1 MVNILFTMLANISP
15 NTSSCWEIL
24 MSLSTIPAKSAN
36 VKPAT
41 IEEYLI
47 GDSAPM
53 VLLRDMVRR
62 IANSS
67 ASVMICGASGSGKE
81 VVARAIHAHG
91 VRASKPYVALNCGAI
106 PAELI
111 ESELFGHERGAFTGA
126 QARRTGHF
134 ENADKGTLF
143 LDEIGDMRFDM
154 QVKLLRVLEDG
165 LVSRVG
171 GNSALPVD
179 VRIISATHQDIEQA
193 ITDGRFREDLF
204 FRLGVVLLHMP
215 TLVERTEDIAQLIAH
230 FQRGK
235 GAVECRFDSSAIE
248 RLQSHSWPGNVRELR
263 NVVERA
269 NVLFHGET
277 IDAFGVDQ
285 LLGRAAPRLPAP
297 QRLERRPDPVST
309 PIQTC
314 DAPIDLKA
322 QIEGIELE
330 RIQAALSRADGVISE
345 AARLLT
351 LKCTTL
357 IEKMRK
363 YGVDR
368 IAVQ

>member
-1 MVNILFTMLANISP
+1 
-15 NTSSCWEIL
+15 
-24 MSLSTIPAKSAN
+24 MSLHAISAISATA
-36 VKPAT
+36 KPAA
-41 IEEYLI
+41 IEDYLI

-53 VLLRDMVRR
+53 HMLRDMVRR
-62 IANSS
+62 VANSS

-81 VVARAIHAHG
+81 VVARAIHATSE
-91 VRASKPYVALNCGAI
+91 RASRPYVALNCGAI

-204 FRLGVVLLHMP
+204 FRLGVVMLRVP
-215 TLVERTEDIAQLIAH
+215 TLAERSEDIPQLIAH
-230 FQRGK
+230 FQRSK
-235 GAVECRFDSSAIE
+235 NPATLCHFDNSAIE
-248 RLQSHSWPGNVRELR
+248 RLQAHNWPGNVRELR
-263 NVVERA
+263 NIVERA
-269 NVLFHGET
+269 AVLFQGET

-285 LLGRAAPRLPAP
+285 LLGRTAPRLSNLATIAP
-297 QRLERRPDPVST
+297 LTKATSSRLPVE
-309 PIQTC
+309 PQAL

-322 QIEGIELE
+322 QIEEIELE
-330 RIQAALSRADGVISE
+330 RIQAALGRADGVISE

-351 LKCTTL
+351 LKRTTL

-368 IAVQ
+368 VVV

>member
-1 MVNILFTMLANISP
+1 
-15 NTSSCWEIL
+15 
-24 MSLSTIPAKSAN
+24 MSLSTLAVTPTPAKN
-36 VKPAT
+36 MQ
-41 IEEYLI
+41 IEEQLI

-53 VLLRDMVRR
+53 MLLRDMVRR
-62 IANSS
+62 VANSS
-67 ASVMICGASGSGKE
+67 ASILICGASGSGKE
-81 VVARAIHAHG
+81 VVARAIHAASA
-91 VRASKPYVALNCGAI
+91 RTSKPYVAINCGAI

-165 LVSRVG
+165 IVSRVG
-171 GNSALPVD
+171 GSSALPVD
-179 VRIISATHQDIEQA
+179 VRIISATHQNIEQA
-193 ITDGRFREDLF
+193 IADGRFREDLF
-204 FRLGVVLLHMP
+204 FRLGVVLLHVP
-215 TLVERTEDIAQLIAH
+215 TLADRIEDIPQLISH

-235 GAVECRFDSSAIE
+235 ARSAGCRFDRSAVE
-248 RLQSHSWPGNVRELR
+248 RLQAHNWPGNVRELR
-263 NVVERA
+263 NIVERA
-269 NVLFHGET
+269 AVLFPGET

-285 LLGRAAPRLPAP
+285 LLGRAAPRPIAP
-297 QRLERRPDPVST
+297 LQITAASDPRLQLVPPS
-309 PIQTC
+309 

-322 QIEGIELE
+322 QIEHLELE
-330 RIQAALSRADGVISE
+330 RIQIALGLADGVISE

-351 LKCTTL
+351 LKRTTL

-363 YGVDR
+363 YGVYR
-368 IAVQ
+368 PTA

>member
-1 MVNILFTMLANISP
+1 MSLNTISP
-15 NTSSCWEIL
+15 KNAIASSV
-24 MSLSTIPAKSAN
+24 A
-36 VKPAT
+36 
-41 IEEYLI
+41 IEDYLI

-62 IANSS
+62 VANSS
-67 ASVMICGASGSGKE
+67 ASVMICGASGTGKE
-81 VVARAIHAHG
+81 VVARAIHATSG
-91 VRASKPYVALNCGAI
+91 RALKPYVALNCGAI

-165 LVSRVG
+165 LITRVG
-171 GNSALPVD
+171 GGTPLPVD
-179 VRIISATHQDIEQA
+179 VRIVSATHQNIEQA
-193 ITDGRFREDLF
+193 IAEGRFREDLF
-204 FRLGVVLLHMP
+204 FRLGVVLLQVP
-215 TLVERTEDIAQLIAH
+215 TLAERTEDISQLIAH
-230 FQRGK
+230 FQRSK
-235 GAVECRFDSSAIE
+235 GAVATCRFDPSAIQ
-248 RLQSHSWPGNVRELR
+248 RLQAHNWPGNVRELR
-263 NVVERA
+263 NIVERA

-285 LLGRAAPRLPAP
+285 LLGRAAPRLPETITSA
-297 QRLERRPDPVST
+297 
-309 PIQTC
+309 PIQVATNAVAPPEMPILAPMSFRPKNL

-322 QIEGIELE
+322 QMEGIELE
-330 RIQAALSRADGVISE
+330 RIQAALGRADGVISE

-351 LKCTTL
+351 LKRTTL

-368 IAVQ
+368 VAPQ

>member
-1 MVNILFTMLANISP
+1 MNANI
-15 NTSSCWEIL
+15 CA
-24 MSLSTIPAKSAN
+24 AKTAAA
-36 VKPAT
+36 KPIA
-41 IEEYLI
+41 IEDYLI

-53 VLLRDMVRR
+53 LLLRNMVRR
-62 IANSS
+62 VANSA

-81 VVARAIHAHG
+81 VVARAIHEAG
-91 VRASKPYVALNCGAI
+91 LRASNPYVALNCGAI

-134 ENADKGTLF
+134 ENAHKGTLF

-179 VRIISATHQDIEQA
+179 VRIISATHQNLEQA
-193 ITDGRFREDLF
+193 ITDGRFRQDLY
-204 FRLGVVLLHMP
+204 FRLGVVLLHVP
-215 TLVERTEDIAQLIAH
+215 TLAERVEDIPQLIAH

-235 GAVECRFDSSAIE
+235 NSTENCHFDNSAIAQ
-248 RLQSHSWPGNVRELR
+248 LQAHDWPGNVRELR
-263 NVVERA
+263 NIVERA

-285 LLGRAAPRLPAP
+285 LLGRTAPRMNVAP
-297 QRLERRPDPVST
+297 RVVMPLPDPV
-309 PIQTC
+309 PAKPQTC

-322 QIEGIELE
+322 QIERIELE
-330 RIQAALSRADGVISE
+330 RIQTALGRADGVISE

-351 LKCTTL
+351 LKRTTL

-368 IAVQ
+368 VVLQ

>member
-1 MVNILFTMLANISP
+1 MNLSSLAVAP
-15 NTSSCWEIL
+15 T
-24 MSLSTIPAKSAN
+24 SAN
-36 VKPAT
+36 HTQIKDL
-41 IEEYLI
+41 LI

-53 VLLRDMVRR
+53 MLLRDMVRR
-62 IANSS
+62 VANSS
-67 ASVMICGASGSGKE
+67 ASVLICGASGSGKE
-81 VVARAIHAHG
+81 VVARAIHGASA
-91 VRASKPYVALNCGAI
+91 RATKPYVAINCGAI

-165 LVSRVG
+165 IVSRVG

-179 VRIISATHQDIEQA
+179 VRIISATHQNIEQA
-193 ITDGRFREDLF
+193 IADGRFREDLF
-204 FRLGVVLLHMP
+204 FRLGVVLLHVP
-215 TLVERTEDIAQLIAH
+215 TLAERTEDIPQLIAH

-235 GAVECRFDSSAIE
+235 ARSTACTFDRTAME
-248 RLQSHSWPGNVRELR
+248 RLQAHNWPGNVRELR
-263 NVVERA
+263 NIVERA
-269 NVLFHGET
+269 AVLFPGET

-285 LLGRAAPRLPAP
+285 LLGRAAPRPVEPVRAAP
-297 QRLERRPDPVST
+297 PPDTRLQLVPPS
-309 PIQTC
+309 

-322 QIEGIELE
+322 QIEHLELE
-330 RIQAALSRADGVISE
+330 RIQIALGLADGVISE

-351 LKCTTL
+351 LKRTTL

-368 IAVQ
+368 AIA

>member
-1 MVNILFTMLANISP
+1 MRMKTMEPKSAI
-15 NTSSCWEIL
+15 
-24 MSLSTIPAKSAN
+24 AKSVAL
-36 VKPAT
+36 KHC
-41 IEEYLI
+41 LI

-53 VLLRDMVRR
+53 VQLRDMVRR
-62 IANSS
+62 VANSS

-81 VVARAIHAHG
+81 VVARAIHAG
-91 VRASKPYVALNCGAI
+91 SVRASKPYVALNCGAI

-165 LVSRVG
+165 LVSRIG

-179 VRIISATHQDIEQA
+179 VRIISATHQNIEKT
-193 ITDGRFREDLF
+193 IGEGRFREDLF
-204 FRLGVVLLHMP
+204 FRLGVVLLHVP
-215 TLVERTEDIAQLIAH
+215 ALAERTDDIPQLIAH
-230 FQRGK
+230 FQRIKDAAAG
-235 GAVECRFDSSAIE
+235 CHFNRSAIQ
-248 RLQSHSWPGNVRELR
+248 RLQAHDWPGNVRELR
-263 NVVERA
+263 NIVERA
-269 NVLFHGET
+269 SVLFHGET

-285 LLGRAAPRLPAP
+285 LLGRSAPRPMQSTPVAPMPDPAP
-297 QRLERRPDPVST
+297 APAPARPVAWDS
-309 PIQTC
+309 
-314 DAPIDLKA
+314 PIDLKA
-322 QIEGIELE
+322 QIESIELE
-330 RIQAALSRADGVISE
+330 RIQFALGRADGVISE

-351 LKCTTL
+351 LKRTTL

-368 IAVQ
+368 VVLQ

>member
-1 MVNILFTMLANISP
+1 
-15 NTSSCWEIL
+15 
-24 MSLSTIPAKSAN
+24 MSLNTISAKN
-36 VKPAT
+36 AT
-41 IEEYLI
+41 VRSVAIEEYLI

-62 IANSS
+62 VANSS
-67 ASVMICGASGSGKE
+67 ASVMVCGASGTGKE
-81 VVARAIHAHG
+81 VVARAIHATS
-91 VRASKPYVALNCGAI
+91 VRAAKPYVALNCGAI

-134 ENADKGTLF
+134 ENADNGTLF

-165 LVSRVG
+165 LITRVG
-171 GNSALPVD
+171 GGTALPVD
-179 VRIISATHQDIEQA
+179 VRIISATHQNIEQA

-204 FRLGVVLLHMP
+204 FRLGVVLLHVP
-215 TLVERTEDIAQLIAH
+215 TLAERTEDISQLVAH
-230 FQRGK
+230 FQRSK
-235 GAVECRFDSSAIE
+235 SADVACHFDPSAIQ
-248 RLQSHSWPGNVRELR
+248 RLQAHNWPGNVRELR
-263 NVVERA
+263 NIVERA
-269 NVLFHGET
+269 GVLFRGET
-277 IDAFGVDQ
+277 IDAFVVDQ
-285 LLGRAAPRLPAP
+285 LLGRTAPRLSVKPLFVQQNVPAVQYTVATEP
-297 QRLERRPDPVST
+297 Q
-309 PIQTC
+309 IW

-330 RIQAALSRADGVISE
+330 RIQTALGRADGVISE
-345 AARLLT
+345 AARLLS
-351 LKCTTL
+351 LKRTTL

-368 IAVQ
+368 VAHQ

>member
-1 MVNILFTMLANISP
+1 MSVTMIA
-15 NTSSCWEIL
+15 
-24 MSLSTIPAKSAN
+24 AKA
-36 VKPAT
+36 VAAKPTMIA
-41 IEEYLI
+41 EYLI

-62 IANSS
+62 VANSS
-67 ASVMICGASGSGKE
+67 ASVMLYGPSGSGKE
-81 VVARAIHAHG
+81 VVARAIHATSI
-91 VRASKPYVALNCGAI
+91 RASKPYVALNCGAI

-171 GNSALPVD
+171 GSSALPVD
-179 VRIISATHQDIEQA
+179 VRIISATHQNIERA
-193 ITDGRFREDLF
+193 ISEGRFREDLF
-204 FRLGVVLLHMP
+204 FRLGVVLLQVP
-215 TLVERTEDIAQLIAH
+215 TLAERTEDIPQLITH
-230 FQRGK
+230 FQRSK
-235 GAVECRFDSSAIE
+235 SAADRCLFDSSAIA
-248 RLQSHSWPGNVRELR
+248 RLQAHDWPGNVRELR
-263 NVVERA
+263 NIIERA
-269 NVLFHGET
+269 SVLFHGET

-285 LLGRAAPRLPAP
+285 LLGRTAPRLSIPNRVAP
-297 QRLERRPDPVST
+297 IPMPDPVPAPS
-309 PIQTC
+309 PIWH
-314 DAPIDLKA
+314 APIDLKA
-322 QIEGIELE
+322 HIEGIELE
-330 RIQAALSRADGVISE
+330 RIQAALGRADGVISE

-351 LKCTTL
+351 LKRTTL

-368 IAVQ
+368 VAL

>member
-1 MVNILFTMLANISP
+1 MLEKLM
-15 NTSSCWEIL
+15 TSSKFAVH
-24 MSLSTIPAKSAN
+24 TAAAKVTA
-36 VKPAT
+36 

-47 GDSAPM
+47 GDSVPM
-53 VLLRDMVRR
+53 IQLRDMVRR
-62 IANSS
+62 VANSS

-81 VVARAIHAHG
+81 VVARAIHASG
-91 VRASKPYVALNCGAI
+91 VRVSKPYVALNCGAI

-126 QARRTGHF
+126 QARRVGHF
-134 ENADKGTLF
+134 ENADKGALF

-179 VRIISATHQDIEQA
+179 VRIISATHQDIERA
-193 ITDGRFREDLF
+193 ISEGRFREDLF
-204 FRLGVVLLHMP
+204 FRLGVVLLHVP
-215 TLVERTEDIAQLIAH
+215 TLAERTEDIPQLIAH
-230 FQRGK
+230 FQRSK
-235 GAVECRFDSSAIE
+235 NAADHCRFDRSAIT
-248 RLQSHSWPGNVRELR
+248 RLQAHNWPGNVRELR
-263 NVVERA
+263 NIVERA
-269 NVLFHGET
+269 SVLFHGET

-285 LLGRAAPRLPAP
+285 LLGRTAPRISTPPRVTPL
-297 QRLERRPDPVST
+297 PDPVPT
-309 PIQTC
+309 RPQIW

-330 RIQAALSRADGVISE
+330 RIQTALGRADGVISE

-351 LKCTTL
+351 LKRTTL

-363 YGVDR
+363 YGVER
-368 IAVQ
+368 VALQ

>member
-1 MVNILFTMLANISP
+1 
-15 NTSSCWEIL
+15 
-24 MSLSTIPAKSAN
+24 MSLSHIA
-36 VKPAT
+36 VKAAPKPNA
-41 IEEYLI
+41 IAEYLI

-62 IANSS
+62 VANSS
-67 ASVMICGASGSGKE
+67 ASVMVCGASGSGKE
-81 VVARAIHAHG
+81 VVARAIHACS
-91 VRASKPYVALNCGAI
+91 VRAPKPYVALNCGAI

-165 LVSRVG
+165 LITRVG
-171 GNSALPVD
+171 GGTPLPVD
-179 VRIISATHQDIEQA
+179 VRIVSATHQNIEQA
-193 ITDGRFREDLF
+193 IIDGRFREDLF
-204 FRLGVVLLHMP
+204 FRLGVVLLHVP
-215 TLVERTEDIAQLIAH
+215 SLAERTEDIPQLIAH
-230 FQRGK
+230 FQRSK
-235 GAVECRFDSSAIE
+235 NAPANCEFDRSAIE
-248 RLQSHSWPGNVRELR
+248 RLQAHSWPGNVRELR
-263 NVVERA
+263 NIVERA
-269 NVLFHGET
+269 SVLFHGEV

-285 LLGRAAPRLPAP
+285 LLGRTAPRLSVP
-297 QRLERRPDPVST
+297 QRVAPMSDPV
-309 PIQTC
+309 PIKPLSW

-322 QIEGIELE
+322 QIEGMELE
-330 RIQAALSRADGVISE
+330 RIQTALGRADGVISE

-351 LKCTTL
+351 LKRTTL

-368 IAVQ
+368 VVLQ